1 MDEELLNRNKNIN
14 RGYRKLE
21 VWREAIELYVF
32 VTKKVRT
39 LESVPF
45 KVRAQVEDS
54 IFSVHSNIAE
64 GYSRRSLKE
73 YINYIN
79 ISLSS
84 LAENYS
90 QIFALLNS
98 DDIDREWF
106 DEYDKKH
113 YSLENK
119 LIQMN
124 KTMILKLDKN
134 EWKNDYIIRE
144 LVEKYGI

>member
-1 MDEELLNRNKNIN
+1 MDEELLNINKNIN

-21 VWREAIELYVF
+21 VWKEAIELYVF

-54 IFSVHSNIAE
+54 IFSVHSDIAE

-73 YINYIN
+73 YIQFIN

-90 QIFALLNS
+90 QIFALVS
-98 DDIDREWF
+98 SGDIEKEWF
-106 DEYDKKH
+106 DDYDKKH

-124 KTMILKLDKN
+124 KTMISKLDLN
-134 EWKNDYIIRE
+134 DWKNDYVIRE